1 MARIHGKNGSMA
13 LTTQTGSPTTMT
25 TVGDVRAWTL
35 NMAKDKV
42 DVTAFGDTNK
52 QKVLGLPDFSG
63 TFSAFWNS
71 ATSPWLF
78 DHILGNDPVL
88 LKLTPNTAEAAYY
101 FSGLAYLDGSVNCDA
116 NGAVTCDGTFD
127 AAGNW
132 TITP

>member
-1 MARIHGKNGSMA
+1 MA
-13 LTTQTGSPTTMT
+13 LTTNTGSPTGATV
-25 TVGDVRAWTL
+25 VGDVKSWTL

-52 QKVLGLPDFSG
+52 QTVLGLPDFSG

-78 DHILGNDPVL
+78 DHILGDTSVL
-88 LKLTPNTAEAAYY
+88 LKLVPNTVEPTYY
-101 FSGLAYLDGSVNCDA
+101 FSGLAYIDGSVNCDA
-116 NGAVTCDGTFD
+116 AGAVTVDGTFV

-132 TITP
+132 TATP

>member
-1 MARIHGKNGSMA
+1 MA
-13 LTTQTGSPTTMT
+13 LTTQTGSPTGATA
-25 TVGDVRAWTL
+25 VGDVRAWTL

-71 ATSPWLF
+71 VSSPWLF
-78 DHILGNDPVL
+78 DHILGDVPVL
-88 LKLTPNTAEAAYY
+88 LKLTPSINEPTYY
-101 FSGLAYLDGSVNCDA
+101 FSGLAYLDGSVTCDA
-116 NGAVTCDGTFD
+116 NGAVTVDGTFD

-132 TITP
+132 TATP